1 MSRSLLSWRR
11 RGGCSKNSLVQRQVR
26 DQRQMVRRHQ
36 RRLTPMPRQPLQPQ
50 LPIEVDVIQSEDREA
65 SRERAGLLQ
74 VIRDIRLVEV
84 LGQPRGHRPAEPFIE
99 VSEDDAGPVE
109 LLVDDDAL
117 VDEFPR
123 LLELLEESGAE
134 VDVEDVQG
142 GVGKPDVGTQAA
154 AVFASASR
162 ADVVVPVMLDRE
174 PGQDDISVTSTVVP
188 LVFAESEIEA
198 ELLGDKPGLVFLA
211 AAALPADNFLQGNDI
226 RA

>member
-1 MSRSLLSWRR
+1 MS
-11 RGGCSKNSLVQRQVR
+11 
-26 DQRQMVRRHQ
+26 
-36 RRLTPMPRQPLQPQ
+36 RQPLQLQ
-50 LPIEVDVIQSEDREA
+50 LPVEVDVIQPEDREP
-65 SRERAGLLQ
+65 SRERRRLLQ
-74 VIRDIRLVEV
+74 VMRDIRLVEV
-84 LGQPRGHRPAEPFIE
+84 FGQPRGHRPAEPFVE
-99 VSEDDAGPVE
+99 VSMNDAGPVE

-117 VDEFPR
+117 VDELAR

-142 GVGKPDVGTQAA
+142 GVGKPDVGAQAA

-162 ADVVVPVMLDRE
+162 ADVVVPVVLDRE
-174 PGQDDISVTSTVVP
+174 PGQHDISVAPTVVL